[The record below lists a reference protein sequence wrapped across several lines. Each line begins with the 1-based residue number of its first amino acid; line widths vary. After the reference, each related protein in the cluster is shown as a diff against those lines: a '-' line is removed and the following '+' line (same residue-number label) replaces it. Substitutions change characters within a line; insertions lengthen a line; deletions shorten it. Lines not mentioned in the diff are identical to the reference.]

1 MENKKQLSASQAQ
14 ARMAALCKSLGIPYS
29 QNQKSE
35 GEASI
40 HFLYKKDKRKI

>member
-1 MENKKQLSASQAQ
+1 MKNKKQLTATQAQ

-40 HFLYKKDKRKI
+40 HFLYKKDKRKK

>member
-1 MENKKQLSASQAQ
+1 MKNKKQISAAQAQ
-14 ARMAALCKSLGIPYS
+14 ARIAALCKRTGIPYS